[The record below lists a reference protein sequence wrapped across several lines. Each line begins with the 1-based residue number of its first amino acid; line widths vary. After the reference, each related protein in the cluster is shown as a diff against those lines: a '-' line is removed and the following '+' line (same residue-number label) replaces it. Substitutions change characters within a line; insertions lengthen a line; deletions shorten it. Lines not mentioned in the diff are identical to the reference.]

1 MSALDIS
8 VIPVSTLV
16 VLSIT
21 VAVSVIN
28 MIINR
33 LLISRMVGW
42 EAYHTMRKE
51 IAEHNALKMKAMRAN
66 DKKTVEKLKK
76 KDAQI
81 NRMQMKM
88 SKPQLLLFPIG
99 FVYLIIWYLFLI
111 PAYGANAVAIVPGI
125 GGIPVFYWYMI
136 CSLAFGTLISKM
148 IGVTP
153 IE

>member
-1 MSALDIS
+1 MSIDIT
-8 VIPVSTLV
+8 VLPVSTLI
-16 VLSIT
+16 VLFIT

-42 EAYHTMRKE
+42 EEYHTMRKE
-51 IAEHNALKMKAMRAN
+51 IAEHNAQKMKAMRAN
-66 DKKTVEKLKK
+66 DKKTIEKLKK

-111 PAYGANAVAIVPGI
+111 PAYGSEAVAIVPGI

-136 CSLAFGTLISKM
+136 CSLAFGTLISKL

>member
-1 MSALDIS
+1 
-8 VIPVSTLV
+8 
-16 VLSIT
+16 
-21 VAVSVIN
+21 
-28 MIINR
+28 
-33 LLISRMVGW
+33 
-42 EAYHTMRKE
+42 
-51 IAEHNALKMKAMRAN
+51 MRAN

>member
-1 MSALDIS
+1 MSAIDIS

-42 EAYHTMRKE
+42 EEYHTMRKE
-51 IAEHNALKMKAMRAN
+51 IAEHNALKMQAMRAN
-66 DKKTVEKLKK
+66 DKKMVEKLKK

>member
-42 EAYHTMRKE
+42 EEYHTMRKE
-51 IAEHNALKMKAMRAN
+51 IAEHNALKMQAMRAN
-66 DKKTVEKLKK
+66 DKKMVEKLKK

>member
-16 VLSIT
+16 VLFIT
-21 VAVSVIN
+21 VAVSLIN

-33 LLISRMVGW
+33 LLITRMVGW
-42 EAYHTMRKE
+42 QEYQTMRKE

-66 DKKTVEKLKK
+66 DKKMVEKLKK

-111 PAYGANAVAIVPGI
+111 PAYGANAVALVPGI

-136 CSLAFGTLISKM
+136 CSLAFGTLISKL